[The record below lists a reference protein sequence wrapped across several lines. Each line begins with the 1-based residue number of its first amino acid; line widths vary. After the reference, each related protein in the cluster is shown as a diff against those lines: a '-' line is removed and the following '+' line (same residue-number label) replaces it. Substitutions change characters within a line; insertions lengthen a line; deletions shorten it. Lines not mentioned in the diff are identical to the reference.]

1 MADSFGN
8 NMSGRSGSILRA
20 TAQKRTQKVTSATG
34 AKKDQLCYKQQ
45 NFPPTNRVA
54 KIIK

>member
-8 NMSGRSGSILRA
+8 NMPGRSGGILRA
-20 TAQKRTQKVTSATG
+20 TAQKRTQKVTGATG